1 MSKVKESLRK
11 EVMKRDN
18 WRCRWCG
25 AGPGDNLD
33 IHHIEYRRGVSYD
46 VAPNLI
52 SLCRLHHGFVHAAAP
67 NKRGERIVK
76 HVAQRVLFDL
86 IEMPWATGLERWR
99 QLRAEWVREGRC
111 EKHGL
116 LPNECLECA

>member
-1 MSKVKESLRK
+1 MLKDSLRK
-11 EVMKRDN
+11 AVMERDG
-18 WRCRWCG
+18 WRCRWCS

-33 IHHIEYRRGVSYD
+33 VHHIEYRRGNSYD
-46 VAPNLI
+46 VLPNLI

-76 HVAQRVLFDL
+76 SVAQQVLFDL
-86 IEMPWATGLERWR
+86 IEMPGINGRERWR
-99 QLRAEWVREGRC
+99 HLRAQWVREGRC

-116 LPNECLECA
+116 VMNECLECQ